1 MKLTDKS
8 SWITIQYICVSF
20 LTVCFIGLIASD
32 IFVFFIGIL
41 FQLFIPAVI
50 IACISF
56 ICSLR
61 CNSKHKKIL
70 LVLNVVNILLFLFWL
85 LNPSER
91 CNADI
96 AVTPL
101 IYDFEVAM
109 EDIDISQLYPM
120 RYMRCYNLKNIPKF
134 YQEELLLNIY
144 TTRNVDQL
152 PVIGNIDPSNIYQG
166 DLSWNPEPGK
176 FHLCGDPQNHLGR
189 EAYLSWLENH

>member
-1 MKLTDKS
+1 MSRNKLSLFKKGDVIRTNPEDGF
-8 SWITIQYICVSF
+8 Y
-20 LTVCFIGLIASD
+20 GIAVVLD
-32 IFVFFIGIL
+32 DGKKL
-41 FQLFIPAVI
+41 E
-50 IACISF
+50 ISPNKWSYPM
-56 ICSLR
+56 C
-61 CNSKHKKIL
+61 H
-70 LVLNVVNILLFLFWL
+70 
-85 LNPSER
+85 
-91 CNADI
+91 I

-109 EDIDISQLYPM
+109 EDIDISQLYSM